1 MGVSG
6 NGATPIAGWFIM
18 QNPTKK
24 DDMGVPLFQE
34 SPIWKHCEPST
45 SQECV
50 IIQQP
55 HKAAQVPL
63 RSTEQIVIG

>member
-1 MGVSG
+1 MHH
-6 NGATPIAGWFIM
+6 
-18 QNPTKK
+18 PTKK
-24 DDMGVPLFQE
+24 DDMEVSLFQE
-34 SPIWKHCEPST
+34 TPIWKHCEPST
-45 SQECV
+45 SECV